1 MMESLG
7 KKKFGIFIKAL
18 HRQAG
23 DRQDYFVA
31 GLFDAIGADKRIDIS
46 LENAVKNWVAGNNQS
61 YKKRFKG
68 KEFKQE
74 QYNAFLKFLKE
85 KINVRFKDV
94 QSELKNYSAEYPYIN
109 FETDNQEVFFASVL
123 NQFTEIVELP
133 LPETAN
139 QFRRSE
145 DCHEKQ
151 EQTLL
156 VEIPSEQMRKE
167 FEHLVEKYNIAT
179 YICNISK
186 YLCEEEP
193 FYVQDSFDFIDAIRT
208 NILSQFLSHQKES
221 IFTKI
226 VAFNH
231 TLKTYSSL
239 LGMIRLSLY
248 EEYGVIELGSSNDE
262 IIDLIDENRKAIKKM
277 EVKDGTSESQISEME
292 EKLIQLDFL
301 RSILLSHKQLC
312 ELFGEICPDKTMFV
326 F

>member
-133 LPETAN
+133 LPETARRCLKN
-139 QFRRSE
+139 GNVPSGEGFFRQARRFDAEILCVFQVRS
-145 DCHEKQ
+145 
-151 EQTLL
+151 T
-156 VEIPSEQMRKE
+156 P
-167 FEHLVEKYNIAT
+167 
-179 YICNISK
+179 
-186 YLCEEEP
+186 
-193 FYVQDSFDFIDAIRT
+193 
-208 NILSQFLSHQKES
+208 
-221 IFTKI
+221 
-226 VAFNH
+226 
-231 TLKTYSSL
+231 
-239 LGMIRLSLY
+239 
-248 EEYGVIELGSSNDE
+248 YGG
-262 IIDLIDENRKAIKKM
+262 KKP
-277 EVKDGTSESQISEME
+277 VDWA
-292 EKLIQLDFL
+292 
-301 RSILLSHKQLC
+301 C
-312 ELFGEICPDKTMFV
+312 
-326 F
+326 